1 MSCHCLLQP
10 KRGHRRCKNTK
21 TFPKRSLSKR
31 KTSKKRYFAC
41 NLRFYTYLFQQLSAI
56 IVILQYLHLL
66 YGNLIKLDEPFR
78 LRDALVDKHNV
89 EVLHIRE
96 TDKFVDGGIVTDIAL
111 QLGNSFTL
119 ILKLFKPDWFL
130 IVANSP

>member
-1 MSCHCLLQP
+1 MQKYKIFPEKNAFLNEKLQ
-10 KRGHRRCKNTK
+10 KC
-21 TFPKRSLSKR
+21 
-31 KTSKKRYFAC
+31 YFAC

-78 LRDALVDKHNV
+78 LRDALVDKHSV

-96 TDKFVDGGIVTDIAL
+96 TNEFVDGGIVTDIAL